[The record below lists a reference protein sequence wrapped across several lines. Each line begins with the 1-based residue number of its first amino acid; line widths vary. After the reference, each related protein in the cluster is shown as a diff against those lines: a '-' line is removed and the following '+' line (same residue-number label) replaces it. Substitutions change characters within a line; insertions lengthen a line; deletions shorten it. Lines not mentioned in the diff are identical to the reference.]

1 MAKASPKPPK
11 STPTPAVVPPP
22 PPVVA
27 NQPSEST
34 YTEPNRSPLGS
45 IPRAQS
51 NSAPIDQGYAVKFP
65 NADPAGRSNGMISDQ
80 FGRKIYFWVEEMEA
94 SVNMAGSTSQSR
106 RTRQFFPHNMNQPSF
121 VIRGRCPDSYRFNQ
135 LAEFV
140 RESQYASVS
149 GKELRAMGS
158 SVSYNNSRVSDT
170 AGNPTGDSIFDPTVK
185 LTILGRPTNNTGN
198 PFIDGSD
205 SPNATKGKNH
215 EWVMNGYIKNIQAG
229 AKKFDPAP
237 AFEFEF
243 LVSQVKVGLWTDADT
258 KPTETL
264 NWMTTFASAP
274 RNTFVPYS
282 GSGSNPRPNPAPT
295 PPAPPIP
302 FQDGGSPTL
311 PGGLPSG

>member
-1 MAKASPKPPK
+1 MASASPKPP
-11 STPTPAVVPPP
+11 TPTPT
-22 PPVVA
+22 PVVA
-27 NQPSEST
+27 APVVVNQPNASAYS
-34 YTEPNRSPLGS
+34 EPNKSPLGS

-51 NSAPIDQGYAVKFP
+51 NSAPIDKGYAVKFP
-65 NADPAGRSNGMISDQ
+65 NANPVGRSNGMISDQ

-94 SVNMAGSTSQSR
+94 SVNMSGSTSQSR

-158 SVSYNNSRVSDT
+158 SVPYNNSRISDSS
-170 AGNPTGDSIFDPTVK
+170 GNSTGDSVFDPTVE
-185 LTILGRPTNNTGN
+185 LTILGRPTNNTGD
-198 PFIDGSD
+198 PFIDGAAK
-205 SPNATKGKNH
+205 PTATKGKNH

-229 AKKFDPAP
+229 AKRFDPAP

-243 LVSQVKVGLWTDADT
+243 LVSQVKVGLWTDAAT

-264 NWMTTFASAP
+264 NWMSTFASAP
-274 RNTFVPYS
+274 RNTFVPYT
-282 GSGSNPRPNPAPT
+282 GGPRPKQPTAPAAPSAPSID
-295 PPAPPIP
+295 PPRSP
-302 FQDGGSPTL
+302 DVLNPTL